1 MKAIDTSVRTDA
13 AEIMDDF
20 ELRGEELR
28 KTLNDLN
35 RVNRLLGGD
44 SISIKGI
51 KKLLSDIPLQKEITI
66 ADVGCGNGGM
76 LRKLAKWG
84 RKKGFNFKL
93 TGIDANPHAIEMGR
107 EQSDSFP
114 EISFYTENVFAPE
127 FKKQHFDVIL
137 CTLTLHHFRDEQI
150 INLLKSFYHQA
161 NIGIV
166 INDLQRSR
174 IAYRLFQAFCN
185 VFINNE
191 IAREDG
197 LTSILRGFKKDDIL
211 TYSRDLPPSEHFI
224 SWKWAFRYLW
234 VIKKRTV

>member
-1 MKAIDTSVRTDA
+1 MKKINTSVRTDA
-13 AEIMDDF
+13 EEIMDDF
-20 ELRGEELR
+20 DLQGEELR

-35 RVNRLLGGD
+35 KVNRLLGGD
-44 SISIKGI
+44 RISIAGI
-51 KKLLSDIPLQKEITI
+51 KKLLGDATKGKEITI
-66 ADVGCGNGGM
+66 ADIGCGNGGM
-76 LRKLAKWG
+76 LRELAKWG
-84 RKKGFNFKL
+84 RKKGFIFKL
-93 TGIDANPHAIEMGR
+93 TGIDANPYAIELGK
-107 EQSDSFP
+107 ELSVSFP

-127 FKKQHFDVIL
+127 FKVLQFDIIL

-150 INLLKSFYHQA
+150 INLLKSFYRQA

-166 INDLQRSR
+166 INDLQRSK
-174 IAYRLFQAFCN
+174 IAYRLFQAFCV

-197 LTSILRGFKKDDIL
+197 LTSILRGFKRDDIL
-211 TYSRDLPPSEHFI
+211 TYSQELPPAEHFI